1 MTAQA
6 AAVFGGE
13 RLLLDDTLEE
23 MAITDRVYHD
33 LKHTQP
39 LVEFLVSR
47 IRSLVSGGRVL
58 LVAPNATLPVALLKL
73 GYEVSVW
80 HVPHGIL
87 TEDLLRSAERTA
99 PLDQL
104 MTPDSGEAAFDV
116 IVLPMI
122 LEATA
127 EHPAA
132 ILEGLRGRLRP
143 KGRVLVAYR
152 RAGGLTH
159 RLIALTGRPSLP
171 DPLLDRPPLSFS
183 WPLLPE
189 RRSLGTAE
197 LRGWCLE
204 AGLRLERETLV
215 VDRHAA
221 VPTNAMTVA
230 AWIGAEAGH
239 AVRTTIPAFRDVAV
253 AEIAQL
259 PAAARRLRNRA
270 EAQEA
275 LPFVTVAVGRP
286 RQGKLSRL
294 LAALADQSYPA
305 GRFEVLL
312 PSVEGD
318 DELPDPASVPFAVR
332 TVECAEPFGPV
343 AANAML
349 RAASGEIV
357 ALTDTCSVPP
367 RGWLDT
373 GAESMSGFA
382 VAVAGRVLADRSSAQ
397 PFLALPGAQSTD
409 HDTGWFPAANSFY
422 LKEAALEAGGFDEGD
437 QQKSGQRLGWENR
450 LASRL
455 RALGYPTRFDPLLYL
470 DRHFPFPMRGR
481 GAWMADELRRAYELP
496 GEIARQPALRSRLLW
511 RGLFAARRTMYF
523 DLLLV
528 GVVLAVVFRQ
538 PLWLLLSAHWLLA
551 VVPKYVPLWPA
562 SAWGT
567 AARNLRGIVFRH
579 VLWSAGLAAGSLRAR
594 RLVL

>member
-6 AAVFGGE
+6 VALNVGE
-13 RLLLDDTLEE
+13 RLLLDDALEE

-47 IRSLVSGGRVL
+47 VRSLASGGHVL
-58 LVAPNATLPVALLKL
+58 LVAPNATLPVALQKL

-87 TEDLLRSAERTA
+87 TEEHLRSAERTA

-104 MTPDSGEAAFDV
+104 MADGGGEATFDV
-116 IVLPMI
+116 IVLPML

-132 ILEGLRGRLRP
+132 VLAGLRGRLRP
-143 KGRVLVAYR
+143 KGRLLVSYR

-159 RLIALTGRPSLP
+159 RLGALTGRPSLP
-171 DPLLDRPPLSFS
+171 DPLLDRPSLSFS

-189 RRSLGTAE
+189 RRSFGTKE

-204 AGLRLERETLV
+204 AGLRLERESLV

-230 AWIGAEAGH
+230 GWIGAEAGH
-239 AVRTTIPAFRDVAV
+239 AVRVAFPALRDCAV

-259 PAAARRLRNRA
+259 PEAARRLRRRA
-270 EAQEA
+270 EAQDA
-275 LPFVTVAVGRP
+275 LPFIAVAVGRP
-286 RQGKLSRL
+286 RQGQLSRL

-305 GRFEVLL
+305 GRFEVLVPTAGGDEDL
-312 PSVEGD
+312 PERGS
-318 DELPDPASVPFAVR
+318 LPFAFR
-332 TVECAEPFGPV
+332 TVECAELSGPI

-349 RAASGEIV
+349 RAANAEIV
-357 ALTDTCSVPP
+357 ALTDTYAVPP

-373 GAESMSGFA
+373 GAEAMSGFA
-382 VAVAGRVLADRSSAQ
+382 VAVAGRVLADTSSAK
-397 PFLALPGAQSTD
+397 PFLALPGAQSTE
-409 HDTGWFPAANSFY
+409 HDTGWFPTANTFY
-422 LKEAALEAGGFDEGD
+422 LKDASVEAGGFDEAD
-437 QQKSGQRLGWENR
+437 QLRSGQRLGWENR

-455 RALGYPTRFDPLLYL
+455 RALGYPTRFDPLLYTQ
-470 DRHFPFPMRGR
+470 RHFPFPTRGR
-481 GAWMADELRRAYELP
+481 GAWMADEFRRAYELP
-496 GEIARQPALRSRLLW
+496 GEIARQPALRRRLLW

-528 GVVLAVVFRQ
+528 GVVLAIVFRQ

-551 VVPKYVPLWPA
+551 VVPRYVPLWPA

-567 AARNLRGIVFRH
+567 GARNLRGIVFRH
-579 VLWSAGLAAGSLRAR
+579 MLWTLGLAAGSLRAR

>member
-1 MTAQA
+1 MTAHA

-13 RLLLDDTLEE
+13 RLLLDDALEE

-39 LVEFLVSR
+39 LVEFLVTR
-47 IRSLVSGGRVL
+47 IRSLAPSGRVL
-58 LVAPNATLPVALLKL
+58 LVAPNATLPVALQKL
-73 GYEVSVW
+73 GYELSVW

-87 TEDLLRSAERTA
+87 TEDLLRDAERTA

-104 MTPDSGEAAFDV
+104 MVDDGGEAVFDV

-122 LEATA
+122 LEAIA

-132 ILEGLRGRLRP
+132 VLDRLRGRLRP
-143 KGRVLVAYR
+143 KGRLLVAYR
-152 RAGGLTH
+152 RSGGLTH
-159 RLIALTGRPSLP
+159 RLSALTGSPSLP
-171 DPLLDRPPLSFS
+171 DPLLDRPRLSFS

-189 RRSLGTAE
+189 RRSFSTRE

-204 AGLRLERETLV
+204 AGLRLERESLV

-230 AWIGAEAGH
+230 GWVGAEAGH
-239 AVRTTIPAFRDVAV
+239 AVRVAVPGLRDCAV

-259 PAAARRLRNRA
+259 PAAARRLRRG
-270 EAQEA
+270 AQAQDA
-275 LPFVTVAVGRP
+275 LPFVTVAAGRP
-286 RQGKLSRL
+286 RQGNLGRL

-305 GRFEVLL
+305 GRFEVIVASAGDETL
-312 PSVEGD
+312 PEPGS
-318 DELPDPASVPFAVR
+318 LPFAFR
-332 TVECAEPFGPV
+332 TVECAEASGPV
-343 AANAML
+343 AANALM

-357 ALTDTCSVPP
+357 AMTDTCAVPP

-373 GAESMSGFA
+373 GAETMSGFA
-382 VAVAGRVLADRSSAQ
+382 VAVAGRVMANRSSAQ
-397 PFLALPGAQSTD
+397 PFLALPGAQSTER
-409 HDTGWFPAANSFY
+409 DTGWFPTANSFY
-422 LKEAALEAGGFDEGD
+422 LKDAALEAGGFDEKD
-437 QQKSGQRLGWENR
+437 QLRSGQRLGWENR
-450 LASRL
+450 LAARL
-455 RALGYPTRFDPLLYL
+455 RALGYPTRFDPLLYTE
-470 DRHFPFPMRGR
+470 RHFPFPTRGR
-481 GAWMADELRRAYELP
+481 GAWMADEFRRAYELP
-496 GEIARQPALRSRLLW
+496 GEIARQPALRGRLLW

-579 VLWSAGLAAGSLRAR
+579 LLWALGLAAGSVRAR